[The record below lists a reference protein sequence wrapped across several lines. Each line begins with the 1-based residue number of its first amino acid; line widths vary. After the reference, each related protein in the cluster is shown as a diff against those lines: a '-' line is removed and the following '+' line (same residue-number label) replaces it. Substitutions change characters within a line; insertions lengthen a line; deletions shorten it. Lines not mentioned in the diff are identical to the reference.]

1 VLEGSG
7 RLTRR
12 ALLKAGG
19 ASAALGALLPPWR
32 RLDDTSRDERSG
44 EDESAEA
51 RDPELNLANIQGNV
65 LVGFNK
71 DHQRLLFFRFGELHR
86 ARRWLATIV
95 DEVATSE
102 EVLAFNELFRRA
114 RSRRGNEAAAP
125 QASWVNIALTYPGL
139 GALDVDPAE
148 LSSFPDAFREGMPAR
163 ARLLGDVD
171 DSAPANWVGPF
182 ASPDR
187 VHGLLILAADAP
199 TALERL
205 ARNHLQRM
213 AAHGMN
219 VVFDETGRTRE
230 DQPGHEHF
238 GFKDTVSQPGIRG
251 ITRRQNPKSEEQ
263 GVPGQELLWPG
274 EFVLGYPTQIPEP
287 DPDAEEEGENQKPGP
302 RSRSGPPWTAD
313 GSYLVFRRLR
323 QDVPGF
329 HRFLAEAAGEQGV
342 SVEQFGAK
350 LVGRY
355 PSGAP
360 LERTEDQPERFD
372 PSKAD
377 PSVRDPSILEATH
390 INNFEFGE
398 DTGGELVPRAAHIR
412 KAYPRDARTPTGGEA
427 DTQTHR
433 ILRRG
438 IPYGASFREGAP
450 DGSAA
455 GADADRGLLF
465 LGYQSSFERQF
476 EFVTSQWFNK
486 TDHPEDGDGHDPV
499 ISQVTRTKRF
509 RLPGGR
515 PAHLTMQPFIFTT
528 GGAYLFQP
536 SISALRRLAA
546 PSRGITPGPPHAPGV
561 PSPELRRSRA

>member
-1 VLEGSG
+1 
-7 RLTRR
+7 
-12 ALLKAGG
+12 LLKAGG

-32 RLDDTSRDERSG
+32 RLDDTGRDERSG
-44 EDESAEA
+44 EDKNSEA
-51 RDPELNLANIQGNV
+51 RDPQLDLANIQGNV
-65 LVGFNK
+65 LAGFNK
-71 DHQRLLFFRFGELHR
+71 DHQRLLFFQFGEPDR

-95 DEVATSE
+95 DEVATTD
-102 EVLAFNELFRRA
+102 EVLAFNELFRRTRA
-114 RSRRGNEAAAP
+114 RRGNEAVAP
-125 QASWVNIALTYPGL
+125 QASWLNVALTHRGL
-139 GALDVDPAE
+139 RALDVAPVE
-148 LSSFPDAFREGMPAR
+148 LSSLPDAFREGMPAR
-163 ARLLGDVD
+163 ARLLGDVG
-171 DSAPANWVGPF
+171 DSAPTNWVGPF

-199 TALERL
+199 NALERL

-251 ITRRQNPKSEEQ
+251 ITRRQNPENDEQ

-274 EFVLGYPTQIPEP
+274 EFVLGYPTQIPKP
-287 DPDAEEEGENQKPGP
+287 DPDAEEEGENQQPGP

-329 HRFLAEAAGEQGV
+329 HHFLAEAAAEQGV

-360 LERTEDQPERFD
+360 LERTEDQPERVD

-377 PSVRDPSILEATH
+377 PSVKDRTILEATR

-398 DTGGELVPRAAHIR
+398 DEGGDLVPRAAHIR

-438 IPYGASFREGAP
+438 IPYGASFRPGAP
-450 DGSAA
+450 DGSPA

-465 LGYQSSFERQF
+465 LGYQSSLERQF

-499 ISQVTRTKRF
+499 ISQVTRRKRF

-515 PAHLTMQPFIFTT
+515 PAHLAMEPFIFTT
-528 GGAYLFQP
+528 GGAYLLQP
-536 SISALRRLAA
+536 SISALRRLAS
-546 PSRGITPGPPHAPGV
+546 PSRSIPPGPPQP
-561 PSPELRRSRA
+561 PPRIDTL

>member
-1 VLEGSG
+1 
-7 RLTRR
+7 
-12 ALLKAGG
+12 LLKAGG
-19 ASAALGALLPPWR
+19 ASAAFGALLPPWR
-32 RLDDTSRDERSG
+32 RLDDTSREEGSESGDERSG
-44 EDESAEA
+44 EDEDGEA
-51 RDPELNLANIQGNV
+51 RDPDLDLANIQGNV
-65 LVGFNK
+65 LAGFNK
-71 DHQRLLFFRFGELHR
+71 DHQRFVFFQFSDRDR
-86 ARRWLATIV
+86 ARPWLATIV

-114 RSRRGNEAAAP
+114 RARRGNEAATP
-125 QASWVNIALTYPGL
+125 EASWLNVALTHRGL
-139 GALDVDPAE
+139 GALGVAPAE

-171 DSAPANWVGPF
+171 DSAPSNWVGPF
-182 ASPDR
+182 ASSDR

-199 TALERL
+199 NALERL
-205 ARNHLQRM
+205 ARNHLQRL
-213 AAHGMN
+213 AAHGVN

-238 GFKDTVSQPGIRG
+238 GFKDTVSQPGIRSV
-251 ITRRQNPKSEEQ
+251 TLRQNPENDEQ

-287 DPDAEEEGENQKPGP
+287 DPDAEEEGENQQPGP
-302 RSRSGPPWTAD
+302 RSRSGPSWTVD

-329 HRFLAEAAGEQGV
+329 HRFLAEGAAEQGV

-372 PSKAD
+372 PSRAD
-377 PSVRDPSILEATH
+377 PSVKDPSILEATR

-398 DTGGELVPRAAHIR
+398 DADGELVPRAAHIR

-438 IPYGASFREGAP
+438 IPYGVSFRASAP
-450 DGSAA
+450 DGSPA
-455 GADADRGLLF
+455 GAGADRGLLF
-465 LGYQSSFERQF
+465 LGYQASLERQF
-476 EFVTSQWFNK
+476 EFVTTQWFNK
-486 TDHPEDGDGHDPV
+486 TDHPERGDGHDPV
-499 ISQVTRTKRF
+499 ISQVAQRF

-536 SISALRRLAA
+536 SISALRRLASPSVVPQPGRPPRPA
-546 PSRGITPGPPHAPGV
+546 PSSRPVPPGRPP
-561 PSPELRRSRA
+561 R

>member
-1 VLEGSG
+1 VQEPSG
-7 RLTRR
+7 RLSRR

-44 EDESAEA
+44 EDEDAEA
-51 RDPELNLANIQGNV
+51 RDPQLDVANIQGNV
-65 LVGFNK
+65 LAGFNK
-71 DHQRLLFFRFGELHR
+71 DHQRLIFFQFDEVDR
-86 ARRWLATIV
+86 ARRWLSTIV
-95 DEVATSE
+95 DEVATTE

-114 RSRRGNEAAAP
+114 RARRGNEAAAP
-125 QASWVNIALTYPGL
+125 QASWLNVALTHSGL
-139 GALDVDPAE
+139 AALDVAPAE

-163 ARLLGDVD
+163 ARLLGDLD
-171 DSAPANWVGPF
+171 DSAPSNWVGPF

-199 TALERL
+199 NALERL
-205 ARNHLQRM
+205 ARNHTQRM
-213 AAHGMN
+213 AAHRMN

-230 DQPGHEHF
+230 DEPGHEHF

-251 ITRRQNPKSEEQ
+251 ITRRQNPKNDEQ

-287 DPDAEEEGENQKPGP
+287 DPDAEEKGENQQPGQ

-313 GSYLVFRRLR
+313 GSYLAFRRLR

-372 PSKAD
+372 PTKAD
-377 PSVRDPSILEATH
+377 PSAKDPSILDATR

-398 DTGGELVPRAAHIR
+398 DADGKLVPRAAHIR

-438 IPYGASFREGAP
+438 IPYGASFRAGAP
-450 DGSAA
+450 NGSPA

-465 LGYQSSFERQF
+465 LGYQSSLERQF

-486 TDHPEDGDGHDPV
+486 TDHPERGDGHDPV

-509 RLPGGR
+509 RLPGGH
-515 PAHLTMQPFIFTT
+515 PAHLTMEPFIFTT

-536 SISALRRLAA
+536 SISALQRLAA
-546 PSRGITPGPPHAPGV
+546 PSNGIPPGPPPRPRLPLA
-561 PSPELRRSRA
+561 SRAAPQ